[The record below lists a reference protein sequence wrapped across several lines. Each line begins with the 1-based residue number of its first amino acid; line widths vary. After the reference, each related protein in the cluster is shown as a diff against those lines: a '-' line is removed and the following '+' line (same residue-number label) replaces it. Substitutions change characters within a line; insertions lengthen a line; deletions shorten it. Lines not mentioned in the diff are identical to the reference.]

1 MSNRYADVI
10 VDITQASLDKSFQY
24 SIPAELA
31 DRIGAGSPVKVP
43 FGGGGRLVE
52 GYVLDL
58 SDKPKIDPERIK
70 PIREVMEGRVSIE
83 SKLIRLALW
92 MKMTYG
98 SSLNNALK
106 TVLPVRD
113 KEKRQER
120 IRIVLNVTRERAEEL
135 RSEYRRR
142 HYVAK
147 ERLIH
152 ALLENGEVD
161 RAVAVGTLKVSGETI
176 KGMEKSGIIR
186 LVSLEVQRDPRDL
199 TSETKPQENRG
210 LTDEQRRAV
219 EGICEEWRTSDRPC
233 LLMGVTGSGKTQV
246 YMELIERTLQEG
258 KQVIVLIPEIS
269 LSWQTVRRFRGR
281 FGGRVTVLH
290 SKMSR
295 GERFD
300 QFEKIKNGSAD
311 IVIGPRSALFSPFP
325 NLGLIIIDEEQ
336 ENSYRSETAP
346 RYDARETAL
355 ERARMENAHVVM
367 GSATP
372 SVDSNYRC
380 EKGEYARFLL
390 EERYG
395 GALLPEV
402 SIVDMREELRQG
414 NRSIL
419 SRELCDRIADRLE
432 KKEQA
437 ILFLNR
443 RGFSGFISCRSCGN
457 VMKCPHCDVSL
468 TFHNNGKMVC
478 HYCGYE
484 RQQLDRCPSCGS
496 PYISGFR
503 AGTEKVVAELQRF
516 FPEARILRMDADTT
530 RQKDGF
536 GKILECFAAHEADLL
551 VGTQMIVKGH
561 DFPLVTLVGVLAAD
575 LSLFAS
581 DYRAAEHTYQ
591 LLVQAVGRAGRGAKA
606 GEAVIQTYHPDHYSI
621 QSAARQDYADFYEE
635 EILAREMMGYPPA
648 EDMLA
653 IHGSG
658 MDEEKLDF
666 AMKQLKLF
674 LKRFEKESTVM
685 IGPAPESVTKI
696 RDNYRRVLYIKDS
709 DRKNIILIRRY
720 AEKYI
725 EANEGFNR
733 MLFQYD
739 LNA

>member
-1 MSNRYADVI
+1 MSKRYADVI

-24 SIPAELA
+24 SIPENLSEK
-31 DRIGAGSPVKVP
+31 ICAGSPVKVP
-43 FGGGGRLVE
+43 FGGGGRLVD

-58 SDKPKIDPERIK
+58 SEKPKIEPERIK
-70 PIREVMEGRVSIE
+70 PIREVMEDRVSIE

-120 IRIVLNVTRERAEEL
+120 IRIVSAVDKDRAQEL
-135 RSEYRRR
+135 LAEYRRR
-142 HYVAK
+142 RYVAK
-147 ERLIH
+147 ERLLST
-152 ALLENGEVD
+152 LLEKGEVD
-161 RAVAVGTLKVSGETI
+161 RAAAVGTLKVSAETI
-176 KGMEKSGIIR
+176 KSMEKSGIIR
-186 LVSLEVQRDPRDL
+186 LLSTEVQRDPRDL
-199 TSETKPQENRG
+199 ISGTETSVSRS
-210 LTDEQRRAV
+210 LTEEQRRAV
-219 EGICEEWRTSDRPC
+219 DGICEEWRAGNRPC
-233 LLMGVTGSGKTQV
+233 LLQGVTGSGKTQV
-246 YMELIERTLQEG
+246 YMELIEQTLSEG

-269 LSWQTVRRFRGR
+269 LSWQTVRRFRSR
-281 FGGRVTVLH
+281 FGECVTVLH

-355 ERARMENAHVVM
+355 ERARMEGAHVVM

-372 SVDSNYRC
+372 SVDSTYRC

-395 GALLPEV
+395 GAVLPDV
-402 SIVDMREELRQG
+402 SIVDMREELRRG

-419 SRELCDRIADRLE
+419 SRELCEKIADRLE

-443 RGFSGFISCRSCGN
+443 RGFSGFISCRSCGE

-468 TFHNNGKMVC
+468 TFHNNGKLVC

-484 RQQLDRCPSCGS
+484 RHQVSRCSVCGS

-516 FPEARILRMDADTT
+516 FPEAKILRMDADTT
-530 RQKDGF
+530 RRKDGF
-536 GKILECFAAHEADLL
+536 SRILESFASHEADLL

-591 LLVQAVGRAGRGAKA
+591 LLVQAVGRAGRREKA

-621 QSAARQDYADFYEE
+621 QAAARQDYAAFYEE
-635 EILAREMMGYPPA
+635 EIMAREMMGYPPA
-648 EDMLA
+648 EDLLA

-674 LKRFEKESTVM
+674 LRRFEKESTVM

-696 RDNYRRVLYIKDS
+696 RDNYRRVLYVKDS

-725 EANEGFNR
+725 EANEGFSR